1 MGGGYGGTW
10 LGMEVQRSRWEGGG
24 ELPFP
29 PDPHYA
35 RRPPPSRVAPH
46 PLPLEKPPGP
56 TARPGRATFQTSFPP
71 YLLIQRCTVGG
82 EAHKLGWARRGHCT
96 ALGTDQVNDPSAGS
110 AMETLS
116 ADLSTI

>member
-1 MGGGYGGTW
+1 MGAIGAGWNG
-10 LGMEVQRSRWEGGG
+10 
-24 ELPFP
+24 
-29 PDPHYA
+29 A
-35 RRPPPSRVAPH
+35 APH